1 MYAGAQELGR
11 SLEISCPALWRR
23 SSRIELINR
32 TSAPLSYRI
41 HVAGNFRIVQ
51 NFAVFADSSA
61 AAEIRTTNFSSLSS
75 ANYGL
80 SVGVVSLE
88 R

>member
-1 MYAGAQELGR
+1 M
-11 SLEISCPALWRR
+11 
-23 SSRIELINR
+23 
-32 TSAPLSYRI
+32 
-41 HVAGNFRIVQ
+41 VQ
-51 NFAVFADSSA
+51 IFAVFADSSA

-80 SVGVVSLE
+80 SVGVVSPE